1 MFGSVDI
8 WVQKNSCNLPTN
20 SLLTTIA
27 DVSEIAYAAKLGL
40 RPNTKT
46 GRITVGSFAH
56 GSGY

>member
-8 WVQKNSCNLPTN
+8 WVQKNNLPTN

-27 DVSEIAYAAKLGL
+27 DISEIAYAAELGL
-40 RPNTKT
+40 RPNTET